1 MLHVISV
8 LWLDILYN
16 AILLCIGCE
25 GAQEEVD
32 YEEQLH
38 FSDGDDDEGKGTS
51 NRGRTGREV
60 WGDGQSEIQRSRT
73 AQSVPNQALPHRAL
87 PHHTLHPPRQGLPPP
102 RQGLP
107 PPRQGLPTPR
117 QGLPPP
123 RQGLPPSRQ
132 TLPLPLPQQD
142 PPQSHPAQPCQDPP
156 HQGLLNQAP
165 SPDNSAHIKPIEP
178 PLSQGLMQNLV
189 PNQIPNDDLAT
200 SPQISSD
207 PCLVAPLLP
216 VPPLDSPS
224 DVSLPPPPGASDSAW
239 RFRTR
244 CVDAAVERARHRREV
259 EEKEREEVTRR
270 ACQLKLKRL
279 EDRERERR
287 SELGTQS
294 EMESVPETPK
304 VTIIERNN
312 GSLKESEKMNSKE
325 LELVPDEQVVLESE
339 NRELNE
345 EKAVECERDFGFEA
359 DVVKQDEHS
368 ANVCEIIQSTEI
380 QQLMV
385 EETRWE
391 KVECGQQKEL
401 GAEVKTVEDDKID
414 LLDERQN
421 VQERE
426 REREEIKKP
435 EREKVLG
442 VDWRMGVRVN
452 ELENEQGM
460 DEIRLTGNMESVRSM
475 NEWQHGVCEKHE
487 IGRDVWKEIESKN
500 LGKARE
506 RCWDGNKGIERVT
519 GTGKGEERE
528 KFVQESKEETKGV
541 QERLRDGEEDLWRKK
556 VHVEGDTDRVN
567 EGEIMKVESW
577 RKREVVETDLV
588 RERKAERG
596 DRGRV
601 RMGEFIRDGD
611 NDRRQVWRER
621 TREVDWEKKAV
632 LDNEQR
638 RGKEYIR
645 KGCEPNGV
653 VSEAKDRDNV
663 WNERFHD
670 VKRLKKEG
678 SKGNEAGIETDAA
691 GHRDRCGVVGE
702 EIRELKDINSIE
714 AMQNHGFGKNERE
727 VKTVRNLEKWN
738 EKMRK
743 GQVIKD
749 GEEDEMS
756 EGKIN
761 REEFPR
767 GMKGDGQ
774 REKGTEERKGIME
787 TEVKTQSQLS
797 TEIIDEK
804 EGNDKMYGFQQQ
816 PSSTLIPQKQHQR
829 AISKPTQYQHSFDA
843 FHSEDYCVQGT
854 SPEERVALSPSTPVS
869 EPEMFLFEKE
879 KGERKSS
886 LPSAPRRGNMR
897 WGSKAGAQTRT
908 SQPQCRSSEPVH
920 FATGHVSSTQQG
932 GLHPKSQ
939 TAISPDQEVFP
950 PPKKPV
956 SHSTLHDA
964 NLLRSYSSESRDCRI
979 EGADRLPVRRNR
991 QGRGRGFNSEGR
1003 DYVFGRDRGGNGGM
1017 RRQGIH
1023 ITGTEGF
1030 ESERKTEQTDGF
1042 GPCSPRALNQL
1053 QFYRGKGRSG
1063 MRGRGRG
1070 RGAGTKG
1077 WERFG
1082 EIETQSTQRGEVR
1095 IDDKTDERKS
1105 RRFRLKDTNRFR
1117 ADVDA
1122 GTVEKVGG
1130 REGEN
1135 VGKKIEEFNE
1145 ERAVAEDSTL
1155 GGDKV
1160 GEKVADQNEDNLGDH
1175 SVEWDGHRSVWRGG
1189 DRSVWR
1195 GGDRSVW
1202 RGGDRSGWR
1211 GGDRSGWRGGD
1222 RSVWRGGD
1230 RSVWRGGDR
1239 SVWRGGDRSVWRGGD
1254 RSVWRGGDRTGGR
1267 GGDRAGGR
1275 GGDRAGGRGGDR
1287 AEGRGG
1293 DRMVGRGGDR
1303 AVGRG
1308 GDRAIWRGD
1317 QPGGQSSGH
1326 TGGRGVGRA
1335 GTGGRGVAR
1344 VGGRGRGR
1352 AGAGGRGRARGRSL
1366 DSDERKENDK
1376 FGDIEG
1382 DGEKPGKERGEKTG
1396 GGESGNDEWET
1407 ASESS
1412 DFSERR
1418 GKDVGQKREKG
1429 TAENQDEKDQE
1440 QGVFRSDG
1448 RSSRHVPPQCLPIM
1462 RSQVG
1467 GIVLGS
1473 GRGLL
1478 PTPSFQPC
1486 ALLPLRGRGSG
1497 RRDGRGIGRG
1507 GRGSYSYQGRQGSG
1521 AGPSLPSPAV
1531 YDEGGPKMEKRDKA
1545 SGKEEGGSGKGRG
1558 AGTLGRGRGGQRTRG
1573 DTMGKER
1580 SEEVGKGKQER
1591 APAAD
1596 SKRRAKARAG
1606 DAILQFDLNNFASVV
1621 VIDDPEG
1628 GSVSRVED
1636 EGDEGLGTG
1645 GDGLGDVGVEF
1656 TPVISRRQRRDEG
1669 RKRKVEPEE
1678 SGKEKIEAKLKQ
1690 SERNVAKLP
1699 PRLARNRNMGLK
1711 SHSSSSTPDSTNVP
1725 LRKNSGSK
1733 SNLFPSKPQ
1742 QHTLHQTEASN
1753 PVAPPLLLDP
1763 PFPNGKLLKSH
1774 SSALPSTTEPSVSA
1788 SQLNLEHSNPNT
1800 SVLKAHG
1807 TEPFETVLPS
1817 TGGGRGVVQN
1827 GRPRDVPVAAPPVTN
1842 AWAKP
1847 LNSLQPSSTASTPV
1861 FSAQL
1866 KHTVTVCAP
1875 SVQTTELRPK
1885 EQRLNGRSRPETNTQ
1900 KDVDE
1905 GSGPLF
1911 PEPSALLITP
1921 PEGSLIPSSEGEG
1934 MERREEEC
1942 SEENSGERENEAL
1955 ETTNIGNMPT
1965 LLSEPTSPSIVSPS
1979 SSDLTLK
1986 MESARK
1992 AWERSPRGRATV
2004 PPPPPVASP
2013 SLPPSP
2019 LSPRLMSSS
2028 PSTPTA
2034 NQVAVV
2040 IGPAM
2045 GGACLSP
2052 STGAQSTPAA
2062 IVLSIAEQP
2071 NVCKVRPQQLLE
2083 SNITSSTFPQ
2093 LPCPPPALPSPLFL
2107 SQSSGSQYP
2116 TLYQV
2121 DPNHVFPIA
2130 RLPHALHPAP
2140 TYNTTLAQPPALQAL
2155 PLYSTLQAP
2164 PTSQPQDVFN
2174 LFRSPPQPFL
2184 QPNPSPM
2191 VLSGGGGASVGAGHQ
2206 APKPTFLGGAFP
2218 TDPTKG
2224 LGFSPQHP
2232 MPQPQP
2238 LPHQPPLV
2246 FDSGSHLAAAAMM
2259 ESQLLQ
2265 AGRPPLGIFPGPIP
2279 PQPQPGFYPS
2289 PSMSPSSLSQLPV
2302 QLPAYQ
2308 IASPPAPPLL
2318 SLQPGGVGSTA
2329 PLGSQRQG
2337 KVLSCIDIDAA
2348 RTPPI
2353 TSSPFRSVS
2362 PVLGVRN
2369 VVQRGPQVYQQL
2381 QSLQP
2386 HVPPPVPPH
2395 HSMLQWGE
2403 RAMVTGG
2410 NAPQTSSL
2418 TFNSASQEELKAR
2431 QRAEVL
2437 QSTQRFFQQLS
2448 TPPIPS
2454 APTPPV
2460 PNNPRTSRSGPIK
2473 PLKQHNLNS
2482 NNN

>member
-1 MLHVISV
+1 MAERNLSSPKLKDTRFKYSALSLSTSYKGQSLEIPRASV
-8 LWLDILYN
+8 VTRQGLQTLGKVATSRRTPLPLNLPSLRAEGKGSGRRVAAAKVASVPAEGRKDESPTPDKPSCHGVETTKDLGAHPQEHPSALQPSNSQEKAVTSSSGVPDAVAKEENVEKSKEGEKVLSSAVPWALSVSSMAQRPTLSAQVFPPLGVGPPTGDAPAARLNHNTQHPEWRAGRNWPGSGWDMAPPILDLQQMKELDTLESELDGGW
-16 AILLCIGCE
+16 A

-843 FHSEDYCVQGT
+843 FHSAGMQMAVQ
-854 SPEERVALSPSTPVS
+854 VVTPLDT
-869 EPEMFLFEKE
+869 E
-879 KGERKSS
+879 
-886 LPSAPRRGNMR
+886 
-897 WGSKAGAQTRT
+897 
-908 SQPQCRSSEPVH
+908 C
-920 FATGHVSSTQQG
+920 
-932 GLHPKSQ
+932 
-939 TAISPDQEVFP
+939 FP
-950 PPKKPV
+950 
-956 SHSTLHDA
+956 
-964 NLLRSYSSESRDCRI
+964 C
-979 EGADRLPVRRNR
+979 
-991 QGRGRGFNSEGR
+991 GR
-1003 DYVFGRDRGGNGGM
+1003 
-1017 RRQGIH
+1017 
-1023 ITGTEGF
+1023 
-1030 ESERKTEQTDGF
+1030 
-1042 GPCSPRALNQL
+1042 
-1053 QFYRGKGRSG
+1053 
-1063 MRGRGRG
+1063 
-1070 RGAGTKG
+1070 
-1077 WERFG
+1077 
-1082 EIETQSTQRGEVR
+1082 
-1095 IDDKTDERKS
+1095 
-1105 RRFRLKDTNRFR
+1105 
-1117 ADVDA
+1117 
-1122 GTVEKVGG
+1122 
-1130 REGEN
+1130 
-1135 VGKKIEEFNE
+1135 
-1145 ERAVAEDSTL
+1145 
-1155 GGDKV
+1155 
-1160 GEKVADQNEDNLGDH
+1160 
-1175 SVEWDGHRSVWRGG
+1175 
-1189 DRSVWR
+1189 
-1195 GGDRSVW
+1195 
-1202 RGGDRSGWR
+1202 
-1211 GGDRSGWRGGD
+1211 
-1222 RSVWRGGD
+1222 
-1230 RSVWRGGDR
+1230 
-1239 SVWRGGDRSVWRGGD
+1239 
-1254 RSVWRGGDRTGGR
+1254 
-1267 GGDRAGGR
+1267 
-1275 GGDRAGGRGGDR
+1275 
-1287 AEGRGG
+1287 
-1293 DRMVGRGGDR
+1293 
-1303 AVGRG
+1303 
-1308 GDRAIWRGD
+1308 
-1317 QPGGQSSGH
+1317 
-1326 TGGRGVGRA
+1326 
-1335 GTGGRGVAR
+1335 
-1344 VGGRGRGR
+1344 
-1352 AGAGGRGRARGRSL
+1352 
-1366 DSDERKENDK
+1366 
-1376 FGDIEG
+1376 
-1382 DGEKPGKERGEKTG
+1382 
-1396 GGESGNDEWET
+1396 
-1407 ASESS
+1407 
-1412 DFSERR
+1412 
-1418 GKDVGQKREKG
+1418 
-1429 TAENQDEKDQE
+1429 
-1440 QGVFRSDG
+1440 
-1448 RSSRHVPPQCLPIM
+1448 
-1462 RSQVG
+1462 
-1467 GIVLGS
+1467 
-1473 GRGLL
+1473 
-1478 PTPSFQPC
+1478 
-1486 ALLPLRGRGSG
+1486 
-1497 RRDGRGIGRG
+1497 
-1507 GRGSYSYQGRQGSG
+1507 
-1521 AGPSLPSPAV
+1521 
-1531 YDEGGPKMEKRDKA
+1531 
-1545 SGKEEGGSGKGRG
+1545 
-1558 AGTLGRGRGGQRTRG
+1558 
-1573 DTMGKER
+1573 
-1580 SEEVGKGKQER
+1580 
-1591 APAAD
+1591 
-1596 SKRRAKARAG
+1596 
-1606 DAILQFDLNNFASVV
+1606 
-1621 VIDDPEG
+1621 
-1628 GSVSRVED
+1628 
-1636 EGDEGLGTG
+1636 
-1645 GDGLGDVGVEF
+1645 
-1656 TPVISRRQRRDEG
+1656 
-1669 RKRKVEPEE
+1669 
-1678 SGKEKIEAKLKQ
+1678 
-1690 SERNVAKLP
+1690 
-1699 PRLARNRNMGLK
+1699 
-1711 SHSSSSTPDSTNVP
+1711 
-1725 LRKNSGSK
+1725 
-1733 SNLFPSKPQ
+1733 
-1742 QHTLHQTEASN
+1742 
-1753 PVAPPLLLDP
+1753 
-1763 PFPNGKLLKSH
+1763 
-1774 SSALPSTTEPSVSA
+1774 
-1788 SQLNLEHSNPNT
+1788 
-1800 SVLKAHG
+1800 
-1807 TEPFETVLPS
+1807 
-1817 TGGGRGVVQN
+1817 
-1827 GRPRDVPVAAPPVTN
+1827 
-1842 AWAKP
+1842 
-1847 LNSLQPSSTASTPV
+1847 
-1861 FSAQL
+1861 
-1866 KHTVTVCAP
+1866 
-1875 SVQTTELRPK
+1875 
-1885 EQRLNGRSRPETNTQ
+1885 
-1900 KDVDE
+1900 
-1905 GSGPLF
+1905 
-1911 PEPSALLITP
+1911 
-1921 PEGSLIPSSEGEG
+1921 
-1934 MERREEEC
+1934 
-1942 SEENSGERENEAL
+1942 
-1955 ETTNIGNMPT
+1955 
-1965 LLSEPTSPSIVSPS
+1965 
-1979 SSDLTLK
+1979 
-1986 MESARK
+1986 
-1992 AWERSPRGRATV
+1992 
-2004 PPPPPVASP
+2004 
-2013 SLPPSP
+2013 
-2019 LSPRLMSSS
+2019 
-2028 PSTPTA
+2028 
-2034 NQVAVV
+2034 
-2040 IGPAM
+2040 
-2045 GGACLSP
+2045 
-2052 STGAQSTPAA
+2052 
-2062 IVLSIAEQP
+2062 
-2071 NVCKVRPQQLLE
+2071 
-2083 SNITSSTFPQ
+2083 
-2093 LPCPPPALPSPLFL
+2093 
-2107 SQSSGSQYP
+2107 
-2116 TLYQV
+2116 
-2121 DPNHVFPIA
+2121 
-2130 RLPHALHPAP
+2130 
-2140 TYNTTLAQPPALQAL
+2140 
-2155 PLYSTLQAP
+2155 
-2164 PTSQPQDVFN
+2164 
-2174 LFRSPPQPFL
+2174 
-2184 QPNPSPM
+2184 
-2191 VLSGGGGASVGAGHQ
+2191 
-2206 APKPTFLGGAFP
+2206 
-2218 TDPTKG
+2218 
-2224 LGFSPQHP
+2224 
-2232 MPQPQP
+2232 
-2238 LPHQPPLV
+2238 
-2246 FDSGSHLAAAAMM
+2246 
-2259 ESQLLQ
+2259 
-2265 AGRPPLGIFPGPIP
+2265 
-2279 PQPQPGFYPS
+2279 
-2289 PSMSPSSLSQLPV
+2289 
-2302 QLPAYQ
+2302 
-2308 IASPPAPPLL
+2308 
-2318 SLQPGGVGSTA
+2318 
-2329 PLGSQRQG
+2329 
-2337 KVLSCIDIDAA
+2337 
-2348 RTPPI
+2348 
-2353 TSSPFRSVS
+2353 
-2362 PVLGVRN
+2362 
-2369 VVQRGPQVYQQL
+2369 
-2381 QSLQP
+2381 
-2386 HVPPPVPPH
+2386 
-2395 HSMLQWGE
+2395 
-2403 RAMVTGG
+2403 
-2410 NAPQTSSL
+2410 
-2418 TFNSASQEELKAR
+2418 
-2431 QRAEVL
+2431 
-2437 QSTQRFFQQLS
+2437 
-2448 TPPIPS
+2448 
-2454 APTPPV
+2454 
-2460 PNNPRTSRSGPIK
+2460 
-2473 PLKQHNLNS
+2473 
-2482 NNN
+2482 